1 MKSNLNPLLVHSTR
15 GTSFLRMKLS
25 FRLQILG
32 GFLTVLFALGGL
44 MYFAIQSNK
53 SYLDNTRKIISYNQA
68 LYHIEQV
75 RSWGMEMESSQ
86 RGFTITY
93 DSTFLDPYIRSAS
106 MIETNIHNLG
116 LLTRSLLDDDPTPQL
131 RKLARRKKDSTQRII
146 MARHHSFDSARAVI
160 GSYAGEHITDS
171 IRLVAD
177 MAEAKITSA
186 LLDLRRKREDEMDN
200 SQMQVAATLLTTAMV
215 LVILFGLIDYNQQK
229 RLRAE
234 KTLEEALR
242 EKNSLYQQ
250 APCGYFTLDKDLQFL
265 KVNDTFLGFVRFT
278 RQQMLNDMK
287 LTDILSAESA
297 EILTTTLND
306 RTDEGLRTVDLD
318 LVTADGQLFCV
329 TASLLAFQHA
339 NREIRFSVIDCSEKR
354 KAEQRIKELNTE
366 LEDFSYSV
374 SHDLRSPLRVISG
387 YAHMLKEDYQDS
399 LNKEAH
405 GIIDVIIRNAQK
417 MGQLIDDLLSFARLT
432 RAEVRKQPVDFQE
445 MVSSAF
451 SEISEALPLNA
462 PQLKIGP
469 MLPVQSD
476 VLLMK
481 QVWLNLLSNAVKYS
495 SQKDQPV
502 IEVGSYEQDQSV
514 CYFVRDNGV
523 GFNMVY
529 ADQLFKVFERLH
541 RDDEFSGTGVG
552 LALVKKIITRQG
564 GNVWAES
571 SPGKGAVFYFSLPNH

>member
-1 MKSNLNPLLVHSTR
+1 
-15 GTSFLRMKLS
+15 MKLS

>member
-1 MKSNLNPLLVHSTR
+1 
-15 GTSFLRMKLS
+15 
-25 FRLQILG
+25 
-32 GFLTVLFALGGL
+32 
-44 MYFAIQSNK
+44 
-53 SYLDNTRKIISYNQA
+53 
-68 LYHIEQV
+68 
-75 RSWGMEMESSQ
+75 
-86 RGFTITY
+86 
-93 DSTFLDPYIRSAS
+93 
-106 MIETNIHNLG
+106 
-116 LLTRSLLDDDPTPQL
+116 
-131 RKLARRKKDSTQRII
+131 
-146 MARHHSFDSARAVI
+146 
-160 GSYAGEHITDS
+160 
-171 IRLVAD
+171 
-177 MAEAKITSA
+177 
-186 LLDLRRKREDEMDN
+186 
-200 SQMQVAATLLTTAMV
+200 
-215 LVILFGLIDYNQQK
+215 
-229 RLRAE
+229 
-234 KTLEEALR
+234 
-242 EKNSLYQQ
+242 
-250 APCGYFTLDKDLQFL
+250 
-265 KVNDTFLGFVRFT
+265 
-278 RQQMLNDMK
+278 
-287 LTDILSAESA
+287 
-297 EILTTTLND
+297 
-306 RTDEGLRTVDLD
+306 
-318 LVTADGQLFCV
+318 
-329 TASLLAFQHA
+329 
-339 NREIRFSVIDCSEKR
+339 
-354 KAEQRIKELNTE
+354 
-366 LEDFSYSV
+366 
-374 SHDLRSPLRVISG
+374 
-387 YAHMLKEDYQDS
+387 MLKEDYQDS